1 MLNVDVSNIWC
12 RVSLPDLLAV
22 ENDLKRATIEVRDG
36 LSPVLGWLNQTE
48 AVRKMYLREISVAAE
63 RIRKTSRTLVVIGAG
78 LNCAGAAAAAE
89 IFTGTRRSPMR
100 ILLLGDSYS
109 PEAWLPI
116 EQELERSDFSVLLTA
131 ENGMETLPLVIMRS
145 VRWVME
151 KRYGVDFADR
161 IYVVSPARQ
170 NVLFRLAVGEKWQ
183 KLDAP
188 ELPWGDRST
197 LNPAGLL
204 ILAAAGLDPV
214 QVYQGA
220 ASMYRTCA
228 GQSFENPAWLYAGA
242 RYILMQSGALSE
254 HICAQN
260 PFSAPLAGWWARA
273 LCADCRSGKGC
284 SADSFT
290 LPGDFFRCGNLLL
303 DGSRGAFSTL
313 LRLPQTVRPVP
324 VEMDWKNLD
333 GIDPLAGFK
342 FHELEE
348 KTAAAIQNAMIDRE
362 VPLLVIS
369 SDEAMED
376 AQVGGLLCFA
386 EYTAALSAALCGIPA
401 EADDYP
407 RQTLHALDVEL
418 GCR

>member
-1 MLNVDVSNIWC
+1 MLNVDISNIWC

-22 ENDLKRATIEVRDG
+22 ENDLKQASAEVRDG
-36 LSPVLGWLNQTE
+36 PSPILGWLDQTE
-48 AVRKMYLREISVAAE
+48 AVRRMYLREIAVAAE

-109 PEAWLPI
+109 PEAWLSI
-116 EQELERSDFSVLLTA
+116 EQELEQSDFSVLLTA

-161 IYVVSPARQ
+161 VYVVSPARQ
-170 NVLFRLAVGEKWQ
+170 NVLSRLAVGEKWQ

-214 QVYQGA
+214 TVYQGA
-220 ASMYRTCA
+220 AAMYRTCA

-242 RYILMQSGALSE
+242 RYILMKSGAASE
-254 HICAQN
+254 HICVQN
-260 PFSAPLAGWWARA
+260 PYSAPLAGWWARVF
-273 LCADCRSGKGC
+273 CADCRGGKGC
-284 SADSFT
+284 AADSFT

-303 DGSRGAFSTL
+303 DGSRGAFSTVI
-313 LRLPQTVRPVP
+313 RLPQKLRPVP

-333 GIDPLAGFK
+333 GIDPLAGYK

-362 VPLLVIS
+362 VPLIGITS
-369 SDEAMED
+369 EKPMED
-376 AQVGGLLCFA
+376 AQVGALLCFA
-386 EYTAALSAALCGIPA
+386 EYTASLFAALCGSMA
-401 EADDYP
+401 EEDDYP
-407 RQTLHALDVEL
+407 RQALRALDAEL